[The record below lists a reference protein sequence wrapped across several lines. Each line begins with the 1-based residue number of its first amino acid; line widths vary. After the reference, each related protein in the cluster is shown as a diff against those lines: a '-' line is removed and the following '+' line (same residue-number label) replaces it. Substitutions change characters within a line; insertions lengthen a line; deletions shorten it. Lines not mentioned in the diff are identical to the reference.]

1 MVRVSKNGWCSCLS
15 KIKLSYEIIIENRIF
30 AAETQK
36 CNTMTKATIQSV
48 KQTEK
53 SGLFTICFEGES
65 FTEFQKFILKGREN
79 ATLQPDLQKILNALQ
94 HMMNAMGF
102 LDRYFRPEGK
112 MRDRV
117 AALPIQSSKLR
128 LYCLRLSDSVLIVG
142 NGGQKATKTY
152 EEDSELNGYVIQLQK
167 LDDLLRLAEAKGEIT
182 IEEAALSGVDDKQFD
197 I

>member
-1 MVRVSKNGWCSCLS
+1 
-15 KIKLSYEIIIENRIF
+15 
-30 AAETQK
+30 
-36 CNTMTKATIQSV
+36 MTKATIQSV
-48 KQTEK
+48 RQTEK
-53 SGLFTICFEGES
+53 AGLFTICFEGES
-65 FTEFQKFILKGREN
+65 FTEFQKFIVKGNEN

-117 AALPIQSSKLR
+117 AALPVQSSKLR

-142 NGGQKATKTY
+142 NGGSKSTKTY
-152 EEDSELNGYVIQLQK
+152 EEDAELNGYVIQLQK
-167 LDDLLRLAEAKGEIT
+167 LDDLLRLAETKGEII
-182 IEEAALSGVDDKQFD
+182 IEEATLSGVDDKQFE

>member
-1 MVRVSKNGWCSCLS
+1 
-15 KIKLSYEIIIENRIF
+15 
-30 AAETQK
+30 
-36 CNTMTKATIQSV
+36 MTKATIQSV
-48 KQTEK
+48 RQTEK
-53 SGLFTICFEGES
+53 AGLFTICFEGES
-65 FTEFQKFILKGREN
+65 FTEFQKFIVKGHEN

-142 NGGQKATKTY
+142 NGGPKTTNTY
-152 EEDSELNGYVIQLQK
+152 EEDSELNGYVIQLQR
-167 LDDLLRLAEAKGEIT
+167 LDDLLKLAEAKGEIT
-182 IEEAALSGVDDKQFD
+182 IEEASLSGVDDKEFD

>member
-1 MVRVSKNGWCSCLS
+1 
-15 KIKLSYEIIIENRIF
+15 
-30 AAETQK
+30 
-36 CNTMTKATIQSV
+36 MTKATIQSV
-48 KQTEK
+48 RQTEK
-53 SGLFTICFEGES
+53 AGLFTICFEGES
-65 FTEFQKFILKGREN
+65 FTEFQKFIVKGHEN

-142 NGGQKATKTY
+142 NGGPKTTNTY

-167 LDDLLRLAEAKGEIT
+167 LDDLLKLAEAKGEIT
-182 IEEAALSGVDDKQFD
+182 IEEASLSGVDDKEFD

>member
-1 MVRVSKNGWCSCLS
+1 
-15 KIKLSYEIIIENRIF
+15 
-30 AAETQK
+30 
-36 CNTMTKATIQSV
+36 MTKAAIQSV
-48 KQTEK
+48 RQTEK
-53 SGLFTICFEGES
+53 AGLFTICFEGES
-65 FTEFQKFILKGREN
+65 FTEFQKFIVKGHEN

-142 NGGQKATKTY
+142 NGGPKTTNTY

-167 LDDLLRLAEAKGEIT
+167 LDDLLKLAEAKGEIT
-182 IEEAALSGVDDKQFD
+182 IEEASLSGVDDKEFD